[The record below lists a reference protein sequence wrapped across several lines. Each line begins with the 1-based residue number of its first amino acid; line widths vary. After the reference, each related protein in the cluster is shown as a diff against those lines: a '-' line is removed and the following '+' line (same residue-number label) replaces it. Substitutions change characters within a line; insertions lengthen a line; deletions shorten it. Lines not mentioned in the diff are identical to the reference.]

1 MTRLQIAKTSKLGGL
16 LAAFL
21 EERSSLPL
29 SIILTEISLLKKRGH
44 YSKVEHYVQVS
55 VCVCVRVYASPSP
68 WPARLIL
75 FFLVISLR

>member
-44 YSKVEHYVQVS
+44 YSKVEQYVHVS
-55 VCVCVRVYASPSP
+55 VCVCACVYASPSP